1 MLKFGIFNEV
11 DIVYIQDGKTTIA
24 LITLGDWN
32 LKCWELKGN
41 GYKRAVLFG
50 GGERGKQV

>member
-32 LKCWELKGN
+32 LKCWELIKEQWLQ
-41 GYKRAVLFG
+41 KSSFVW
-50 GGERGKQV
+50 GEEE